1 MAKKAKG
8 KKAPKKAP
16 KKVASKKKAVPRKR
30 PRQITLPDE
39 SMERVRSKRLDAI
52 CESIADERDK
62 VNEAKKEEG
71 GLISSALQ
79 EMQNKGIQ
87 VYKHGGVELAR
98 VPGAEKLRV
107 RRVKDEGDAGAE
119 DLEAGDEGGEGE
131 DGSLEG
137 GDQGNGDDL
146 A

>member
-8 KKAPKKAP
+8 GKKKADKKKAPKKRTAP
-16 KKVASKKKAVPRKR
+16 KR
-30 PRQITLPDE
+30 PRQQSLPDE
-39 SMERVRSKRLDAI
+39 SMERVRSRRLDSI

-79 EMQNKGIQ
+79 EMQAKGIQ

-119 DLEAGDEGGEGE
+119 DLEP
-131 DGSLEG
+131 
-137 GDQGNGDDL
+137 GDQGGGGDSAGDADGNGDET
-146 A
+146 AE